1 VPTCRSGAT
10 ACPGGQAAAGG
21 AAALISYLAW
31 INVSVSTCHLSARH
45 THGTRAATG
54 LIVTKLDI

>member
-1 VPTCRSGAT
+1 MPK
-10 ACPGGQAAAGG
+10 ACPEGQAAAGG

-31 INVSVSTCHLSARH
+31 INVSVSACHLSVRD

-54 LIVTKLDI
+54 LIVAKADVLRPPG